1 MVKVIW
7 RKGAL
12 NHLEKNYKYI
22 KKESPKS
29 AKKVRDTIF
38 DIAESLKDNPEI
50 YPLDKYRKN
59 NKGDIRAFEKF
70 NLRVAYQVT
79 EKEIRIIRL
88 RHTSRDPLEY

>member
-12 NHLEKNYKYI
+12 DHLNKNYNHI
-22 KKESPKS
+22 KKDSLQS
-29 AKKVRDTIF
+29 ANKVRDTIF
-38 DIAESLKDNPEI
+38 DMAEALKDQPTI

-70 NLRVAYQVT
+70 SLRVAYQVT
-79 EKEIRIIRL
+79 KTEIRIIRV
-88 RHTSRDPLEY
+88 RHTSRDPLDY

>member
-1 MVKVIW
+1 MVQVLW

-12 NHLEKNYKYI
+12 YHLDKNCNYI
-22 KKESPKS
+22 SKSSLKS
-29 AKKVRDTIF
+29 AKNVRDTIF
-38 DIAESLKDNPEI
+38 EIAEKLKENPKI

-70 NLRVAYQVT
+70 SLRIAYQIT
-79 EKEIRIIRL
+79 EKQIRIIRV

>member
-1 MVKVIW
+1 MVEVIW

-12 NHLEKNYKYI
+12 SHLKKNYNYI
-22 KKESPKS
+22 KKQSPES

-38 DIAESLKDNPEI
+38 DMTQDLKHNPEI
-50 YPLDKYRKN
+50 YSLDKYRKN

-79 EKEIRIIRL
+79 KKQIRIIRV